1 MRHSRQSPSQF
12 VERTNKKSAPRHKTD
27 SGSTQACR
35 YNGEFALSLE
45 IMKKILVLLL
55 LVTPLIAFA
64 AKPPAKADAKPAA
77 EAPIQPT
84 APVAF
89 GALNVAAKSFVL
101 RDFQSGQILVSQNP
115 DLKVEPASLTKLMT
129 AYLAFKN
136 LKEKRLSE
144 NQTLPVSEKA
154 WKAIGSRMFID
165 LKVPVTV
172 NELLRGMIIQSGN
185 DASIALAE
193 AIGGSEET
201 FAELMNKEAA
211 RLGMKNSHFLNAT
224 GLPDPQHY
232 STAEDL
238 SLLASAIIRDF
249 PEFYT
254 IYSTRE
260 YKYNNITQPNRN
272 RLLWLDPTVDGMKT
286 GHTDSAGWCL
296 VSSAKRN
303 DRRLI
308 SVVLGT
314 ASDTVRTVESQK
326 LLNYGFQF
334 YDTRRMYKQGEVVA
348 NLDVFKGQD
357 KTLKV
362 GFDKDLFLTMPRS
375 DFEKLQPTLTTTQP
389 LIAPLNKGQVVGTM
403 KLATGDKTIA
413 EYPVLALDAMPV
425 AGFFRRTWDSLRLM
439 LK

>member
-1 MRHSRQSPSQF
+1 
-12 VERTNKKSAPRHKTD
+12 
-27 SGSTQACR
+27 
-35 YNGEFALSLE
+35 
-45 IMKKILVLLL
+45 MKKFLSLLL
-55 LVTPLIAFA
+55 LITPALTFA
-64 AKPPAKADAKPAA
+64 AKPAAKPEPTSVAV
-77 EAPIQPT
+77 APQPA

-101 RDFQSGQILVSQNP
+101 RDFQSGQILVSQSP

-136 LKEKRLSE
+136 IKEKRLSE
-144 NQTLPVSEKA
+144 EQALPVSEKA

-172 NELLRGMIIQSGN
+172 SELLRGMIIQSGN
-185 DASIALAE
+185 DASITLAE
-193 AIGGSEET
+193 AMGGSEEA

-224 GLPDPQHY
+224 GLPDPKHY

-238 SLLASAIIRDF
+238 SVLAAAIIRDF
-249 PEFYT
+249 PEFYA

-296 VSSAKRN
+296 VSSAKRS

-308 SVVLGT
+308 SVVLGA
-314 ASDTVRTVESQK
+314 ASDTVRTIESQK

-334 YDTRRMYKQGEVVA
+334 YDTRRMYKQGESVTHLEVY
-348 NLDVFKGQD
+348 KGQE
-357 KTLKV
+357 KTVKA
-362 GFDKDLFLTMPRS
+362 GFLHDLFLTLPRS
-375 DFEKLQPTLTTTQP
+375 EFEKVQSTLTTTQP
-389 LIAPLNKGQVVGTM
+389 LIAPLAKGQEIGMM
-403 KLATGDKTIA
+403 KLTLGDKTIA
-413 EYPVLALDAMPV
+413 EYPVLAVEAVPV

>member
-1 MRHSRQSPSQF
+1 MTIVKRLLI
-12 VERTNKKSAPRHKTD
+12 V
-27 SGSTQACR
+27 
-35 YNGEFALSLE
+35 FALLP
-45 IMKKILVLLL
+45 ML
-55 LVTPLIAFA
+55 AFG
-64 AKPPAKADAKPAA
+64 AKPAA
-77 EAPIQPT
+77 KPQAKLQAKSETSAPSPVA

-101 RDFQSGQILVSQNP
+101 RDFQSGAILVSQNAEQR
-115 DLKVEPASLTKLMT
+115 VEPASLTKLMT

-136 LKEKRLSE
+136 IQEKKLSE
-144 NQTLPVSEKA
+144 TQVLPVSEKA

-165 LKVPVTV
+165 LKIPVTV
-172 NELLRGMIIQSGN
+172 SELLRGMIIQSGN

-193 AIGGSEET
+193 AIGGAEET

-238 SLLASAIIRDF
+238 SLLAAAIIRDF

-296 VSSAKRN
+296 VTSAKRGE
-303 DRRLI
+303 RRLI
-308 SVVLGT
+308 SVVLG
-314 ASDTVRTVESQK
+314 AESDTVRTIESQK

-334 YDTRRMYKQGEVVA
+334 YDSKRIYKQGESIADLEVY
-348 NLDVFKGQD
+348 KGQE
-357 KTLKV
+357 KTLKA
-362 GFDKDLFLTMPRS
+362 GFDHDLFLTLPKS
-375 DFEKLQPTLTTTQP
+375 DFEKIKSTLTTTQP
-389 LIAPLNKGQVVGTM
+389 LIAPLSKSQLVGTM
-403 KLATGDKTIA
+403 KLTIDNKMIA

-425 AGFFRRTWDSLRLM
+425 AGFFRRAWDSMRLM
-439 LK
+439 MK

>member
-1 MRHSRQSPSQF
+1 MDPLRLIHPTSL
-12 VERTNKKSAPRHKTD
+12 NKKSALRLHSNNGAPRT
-27 SGSTQACR
+27 CR
-35 YNGEFALSLE
+35 YNVEFALALE
-45 IMKKILVLLL
+45 TMKNILPLLF
-55 LVTPLIAFA
+55 LIVPALTFA
-64 AKPPAKADAKPAA
+64 AKPAAKLEAKPDAVA
-77 EAPIQPT
+77 LQPA

-101 RDFQSGQILVSQNP
+101 RDFQSGQVLVSQNP

-136 LKEKRLSE
+136 IKEKRLSE
-144 NQTLPVSEKA
+144 DQALPVSEKA

-172 NELLRGMIIQSGN
+172 SELLRGMIIQSGN

-193 AIGGSEET
+193 AMGGSEEA
-201 FAELMNKEAA
+201 FAELMNKEAT

-224 GLPDPQHY
+224 GLPDAQHY

-238 SLLASAIIRDF
+238 SVLASAIIRDF

-260 YKYNNITQPNRN
+260 YKYNKITQPNRN

-286 GHTDSAGWCL
+286 GHTESAGWCL

-308 SVVLGT
+308 SVVLGA
-314 ASDTVRTVESQK
+314 ASDTVRTIESQK

-334 YDTRRMYKQGEVVA
+334 YDTRRMYKQGESVTDLEVY
-348 NLDVFKGQD
+348 KGQE
-357 KTLKV
+357 KTVKA
-362 GFDKDLFLTMPRS
+362 GFDRDLFLTLPRS
-375 DFEKLQPTLTTTQP
+375 EFEKVQSTLTTTQP
-389 LIAPLNKGQVVGTM
+389 LIAPLAKGQQIGMM
-403 KLATGDKTIA
+403 KLALGDKTIA
-413 EYPVLALDAMPV
+413 EYPVLAVEAVPV
-425 AGFFRRTWDSLRLM
+425 AGFFRRTWDGLRLM

>member
-1 MRHSRQSPSQF
+1 MTIVKRLLI
-12 VERTNKKSAPRHKTD
+12 V
-27 SGSTQACR
+27 
-35 YNGEFALSLE
+35 FALLP
-45 IMKKILVLLL
+45 ML
-55 LVTPLIAFA
+55 AFG
-64 AKPPAKADAKPAA
+64 AKPAA
-77 EAPIQPT
+77 KPQAKLQAKSETSAPSPVA

-101 RDFQSGQILVSQNP
+101 RDFQSGAILVSQNAEQR
-115 DLKVEPASLTKLMT
+115 VEPASLTKLMT

-136 LKEKRLSE
+136 IQEEKLSGT
-144 NQTLPVSEKA
+144 QVLPVSEKA

-165 LKVPVTV
+165 LKIPVTV
-172 NELLRGMIIQSGN
+172 SELLRGMIIQSGN

-193 AIGGSEET
+193 AIGGAEET

-238 SLLASAIIRDF
+238 SLLAAAIIRDF

-296 VSSAKRN
+296 VTSAKRGE
-303 DRRLI
+303 RRLI
-308 SVVLGT
+308 SVVLG
-314 ASDTVRTVESQK
+314 AESDTVRTIESQK

-334 YDTRRMYKQGEVVA
+334 YDSKRIYKQGESIADLEVY
-348 NLDVFKGQD
+348 KGQE
-357 KTLKV
+357 KTLKA
-362 GFDKDLFLTMPRS
+362 GFDHDLFLTLPKS
-375 DFEKLQPTLTTTQP
+375 DFEKIKSTLTTTQP
-389 LIAPLNKGQVVGTM
+389 LIAPLSKSQQVGTM
-403 KLATGDKTIA
+403 KLTIDNKMIA

-425 AGFFRRTWDSLRLM
+425 AGFFRRAWDSMRLM
-439 LK
+439 MK

>member
-1 MRHSRQSPSQF
+1 MTIVKRLLI
-12 VERTNKKSAPRHKTD
+12 V
-27 SGSTQACR
+27 
-35 YNGEFALSLE
+35 FALLP
-45 IMKKILVLLL
+45 ML
-55 LVTPLIAFA
+55 AFG
-64 AKPPAKADAKPAA
+64 AKPAA
-77 EAPIQPT
+77 KPQAKLQAKSETSAPSPVA

-101 RDFQSGQILVSQNP
+101 RDFQSGAILVSQNAEQR
-115 DLKVEPASLTKLMT
+115 VEPASLTKLMT

-136 LKEKRLSE
+136 IQEKKLSE
-144 NQTLPVSEKA
+144 TQVLPVSEKA

-165 LKVPVTV
+165 LKIPVTV
-172 NELLRGMIIQSGN
+172 SELLRGMIIQSGN

-193 AIGGSEET
+193 AIGGAEET

-238 SLLASAIIRDF
+238 SLLAAAIIRDF

-296 VSSAKRN
+296 VTSAKRGE
-303 DRRLI
+303 RRLI
-308 SVVLGT
+308 SVVLG
-314 ASDTVRTVESQK
+314 AESDTVRTIESQK

-334 YDTRRMYKQGEVVA
+334 YDSKRIYMQGESIADLEVY
-348 NLDVFKGQD
+348 KGQE
-357 KTLKV
+357 KTLKA
-362 GFDKDLFLTMPRS
+362 GFDHDLFLTLPKS
-375 DFEKLQPTLTTTQP
+375 DFEKIKSTLTTTQP
-389 LIAPLNKGQVVGTM
+389 LIAPLSKSQQVGTM
-403 KLATGDKTIA
+403 KLTIDNKMIA

-425 AGFFRRTWDSLRLM
+425 AGFFRRAWDSMRLM
-439 LK
+439 MK

>member
-1 MRHSRQSPSQF
+1 MTIVKRLLI
-12 VERTNKKSAPRHKTD
+12 V
-27 SGSTQACR
+27 
-35 YNGEFALSLE
+35 FALLP
-45 IMKKILVLLL
+45 ML
-55 LVTPLIAFA
+55 AFG
-64 AKPPAKADAKPAA
+64 AKPAA
-77 EAPIQPT
+77 KPQAKLQAKSETSAPSPVA

-101 RDFQSGQILVSQNP
+101 RDFQSGAILVSQNAEQR
-115 DLKVEPASLTKLMT
+115 VEPASLTKLMT

-136 LKEKRLSE
+136 IQEKKLSE
-144 NQTLPVSEKA
+144 TQVLPVSEKA

-165 LKVPVTV
+165 LKIPVTV
-172 NELLRGMIIQSGN
+172 SELLRGMIIQSGN

-193 AIGGSEET
+193 AIGGAEET

-238 SLLASAIIRDF
+238 SLLAAAIIRDF

-296 VSSAKRN
+296 VTSAKRGE
-303 DRRLI
+303 RRLI
-308 SVVLGT
+308 SVVLG
-314 ASDTVRTVESQK
+314 AESDTVRTIESQK
-326 LLNYGFQF
+326 LLNYGFKF
-334 YDTRRMYKQGEVVA
+334 YDSKRIYKQGESIADLEVY
-348 NLDVFKGQD
+348 KGQE
-357 KTLKV
+357 KTLKA
-362 GFDKDLFLTMPRS
+362 GFDHDLFLTLPKS
-375 DFEKLQPTLTTTQP
+375 DFEKIKSTLTTTQP
-389 LIAPLNKGQVVGTM
+389 LIAPLSKSQQVGTM
-403 KLATGDKTIA
+403 KLTIDNKMIA

-425 AGFFRRTWDSLRLM
+425 AGFFRRAWDSMRLM
-439 LK
+439 MK

>member
-1 MRHSRQSPSQF
+1 
-12 VERTNKKSAPRHKTD
+12 
-27 SGSTQACR
+27 
-35 YNGEFALSLE
+35 
-45 IMKKILVLLL
+45 MKKFFLLL
-55 LVTPLIAFA
+55 LLSSPLVTFA
-64 AKPPAKADAKPAA
+64 AQPAAKAEPKPAVA
-77 EAPIQPT
+77 APQPV

-89 GALNVAAKSFVL
+89 GALNVAAKSYML
-101 RDFQSGQILVSQNP
+101 RDFQSGQVLVGQNP

-136 LKEKRLSE
+136 IKEKRLSE
-144 NQTLPVSEKA
+144 DQTLPVSEKA

-172 NELLRGMIIQSGN
+172 KELLRGMIIQSGN

-193 AIGGSEET
+193 AMGGSEEA

-211 RLGMKNSHFLNAT
+211 RLGMKNTHFLNAT

-238 SLLASAIIRDF
+238 SLLATAIIRDF
-249 PEFYT
+249 PEYYT

-260 YKYNNITQPNRN
+260 YKYNGITQPNRN

-286 GHTDSAGWCL
+286 GHTDSAGYCL
-296 VSSAKRN
+296 VSSAKRS

-314 ASDTVRTVESQK
+314 ASDTVRTIESQK

-334 YDTRRMYKQGEVVA
+334 YDTKRMYRQGETVA
-348 NLDVFKGQD
+348 SLDVYKGQE
-357 KTLKV
+357 KALKA
-362 GFDKDLFLTMPRS
+362 GFDRDLFLTLPRS
-375 DFEKLQPTLTTTQP
+375 DFEKVRTTLTTTQP
-389 LIAPLNKGQVVGTM
+389 LIAPLAKGQEVGVM
-403 KLATGDKTIA
+403 KLTLGDKAIA
-413 EYPVLALDAMPV
+413 QYPVLALDTVPV
-425 AGFFRRTWDSLRLM
+425 AGFFRRTWDSMRLM

>member
-1 MRHSRQSPSQF
+1 
-12 VERTNKKSAPRHKTD
+12 
-27 SGSTQACR
+27 
-35 YNGEFALSLE
+35 
-45 IMKKILVLLL
+45 MKKFLSLLL
-55 LVTPLIAFA
+55 LITPALTFA
-64 AKPPAKADAKPAA
+64 AKPAAKPEPTSVAVAPQPAA
-77 EAPIQPT
+77 PL
-84 APVAF
+84 AF

-101 RDFQSGQILVSQNP
+101 RDFQSGQILVSQSP

-136 LKEKRLSE
+136 IKEKRLSE
-144 NQTLPVSEKA
+144 AQALPVSEKA

-172 NELLRGMIIQSGN
+172 SELLRGMIIQSGN
-185 DASIALAE
+185 DASITLAE
-193 AIGGSEET
+193 AMGGSEEA

-238 SLLASAIIRDF
+238 SVLAAAIIRDF

-260 YKYNNITQPNRN
+260 YKYNKITQPNRN

-296 VSSAKRN
+296 VSSAKRS

-308 SVVLGT
+308 SVVLGA
-314 ASDTVRTVESQK
+314 ASETVRTIESQK

-334 YDTRRMYKQGEVVA
+334 YDTRRMYKQGESVA
-348 NLDVFKGQD
+348 HLEVYKGQE
-357 KTLKV
+357 KTVKA
-362 GFDKDLFLTMPRS
+362 GFLHDLFLTLPRS
-375 DFEKLQPTLTTTQP
+375 EFEKVQSTLTTTQP
-389 LIAPLNKGQVVGTM
+389 LIAPLAKGQKIGMM
-403 KLATGDKTIA
+403 KLTLGDKTIA
-413 EYPVLALDAMPV
+413 EYPVLAVEAVPV

>member
-1 MRHSRQSPSQF
+1 MTIVKRLLI
-12 VERTNKKSAPRHKTD
+12 V
-27 SGSTQACR
+27 
-35 YNGEFALSLE
+35 FALLP
-45 IMKKILVLLL
+45 ML
-55 LVTPLIAFA
+55 AFG
-64 AKPPAKADAKPAA
+64 AKPAA
-77 EAPIQPT
+77 KPQAKLQAKSETSAPSPVA

-101 RDFQSGQILVSQNP
+101 RDFQSGAILVSQNAEQR
-115 DLKVEPASLTKLMT
+115 VEPASLTKLMT

-136 LKEKRLSE
+136 IQEKKLSE
-144 NQTLPVSEKA
+144 TQVLPVSEKA

-165 LKVPVTV
+165 LKIPVTV
-172 NELLRGMIIQSGN
+172 SELLRGMIIQSGN

-193 AIGGSEET
+193 AIGGAEET

-238 SLLASAIIRDF
+238 SLLAAAIIRDF

-296 VSSAKRN
+296 VTSAKRGE
-303 DRRLI
+303 RRLI
-308 SVVLGT
+308 SVVLG
-314 ASDTVRTVESQK
+314 AESDTVRTIESQK

-334 YDTRRMYKQGEVVA
+334 YDSKRIYKQGESIADLEVY
-348 NLDVFKGQD
+348 KGQE
-357 KTLKV
+357 KTLKA
-362 GFDKDLFLTMPRS
+362 GFDHDLFLTLPKS
-375 DFEKLQPTLTTTQP
+375 DFEKIKSTLTTTQP
-389 LIAPLNKGQVVGTM
+389 LIAPLSKSQQVGTM
-403 KLATGDKTIA
+403 KLAIDNKMIA

-425 AGFFRRTWDSLRLM
+425 AGFFRRAWDSMRLM
-439 LK
+439 MK

>member
-1 MRHSRQSPSQF
+1 
-12 VERTNKKSAPRHKTD
+12 
-27 SGSTQACR
+27 
-35 YNGEFALSLE
+35 
-45 IMKKILVLLL
+45 MKKILALLL
-55 LVTPLIAFA
+55 LTAPLIAFA
-64 AKPPAKADAKPAA
+64 AKPAA
-77 EAPIQPT
+77 EAPIQPA

-101 RDFQSGQILVSQNP
+101 RDFQSGQVLVSQNA

-144 NQTLPVSEKA
+144 NQALPVSEKA

-165 LKVPVTV
+165 LKIPVTV

-185 DASIALAE
+185 DASITLAE

-249 PEFYT
+249 PEYYT

-286 GHTDSAGWCL
+286 GHTDNAGWCL
-296 VSSAKRN
+296 VSTAKRS

-308 SVVLGT
+308 SVVLGA

-357 KTLKV
+357 KTLKA
-362 GFDKDLFLTMPRS
+362 GFDKDLYLTLPRS

-389 LIAPLNKGQVVGTM
+389 LIAPLSKGQVVGTM
-403 KLATGDKTIA
+403 KLTAGDKTIA
-413 EYPVLALDAMPV
+413 EYPVLAIDAMPV
-425 AGFFRRTWDSLRLM
+425 AGFFRRTWDGLRLM

>member
-1 MRHSRQSPSQF
+1 
-12 VERTNKKSAPRHKTD
+12 
-27 SGSTQACR
+27 
-35 YNGEFALSLE
+35 
-45 IMKKILVLLL
+45 MKKFFVLLL
-55 LVTPLIAFA
+55 LLSPLIAVA
-64 AKPPAKADAKPAA
+64 AKPAA
-77 EAPIQPT
+77 KSEPKPAEALLQPA

-89 GALNVAAKSFVL
+89 GALNVAAKSYVL

-136 LKEKRLSE
+136 IKEKRLSE
-144 NQTLPVSEKA
+144 NQSLPVSERA

-172 NELLRGMIIQSGN
+172 NELLRGMIVQSGN
-185 DASIALAE
+185 DASITLAE
-193 AIGGSEET
+193 AMGGGEEA

-211 RLGMKNSHFLNAT
+211 RLGMKNTHFLNAT

-238 SLLASAIIRDF
+238 SLLAAAVIRDF
-249 PEFYT
+249 PEYYT

-260 YKYNNITQPNRN
+260 YKYNGITQPNRN

-296 VSSAKRN
+296 VSSAKRS

-308 SVVLGT
+308 SVVLGAT
-314 ASDTVRTVESQK
+314 SDTVRTIESQK

-334 YDTRRMYKQGEVVA
+334 YDTKRMYRQGESVA
-348 NLDVFKGQD
+348 SLNVYKGQE
-357 KTLKV
+357 KV
-362 GFDKDLFLTMPRS
+362 LRAGFDKDLFLTLPRS
-375 DFEKLQPTLTTTQP
+375 DFEKVQTTLTTTQP
-389 LIAPLNKGQVVGTM
+389 LIAPLAKGQEVGAM
-403 KLATGDKTIA
+403 KLTLGDKTIA
-413 EYPVLALDAMPV
+413 QYSVLALETVPV

>member
-1 MRHSRQSPSQF
+1 MQTETFSRVQYN
-12 VERTNKKSAPRHKTD
+12 V
-27 SGSTQACR
+27 GSK
-35 YNGEFALSLE
+35 FAIE
-45 IMKKILVLLL
+45 VMKKFLLLLL
-55 LVTPLIAFA
+55 LVSPFVAFA
-64 AKPPAKADAKPAA
+64 AKPEPKPVPEAA
-77 EAPIQPT
+77 QPV
-84 APVAF
+84 ASAAF
-89 GALNVAAKSFVL
+89 GALNVAAKSYML
-101 RDFQSGQILVSQNP
+101 RDFQSGQILVGQNP
-115 DLKVEPASLTKLMT
+115 HLKVEPASLTKLMT

-136 LKEKRLSE
+136 IKEKRLSE
-144 NQTLPVSEKA
+144 DQTLPVSEKA

-172 NELLRGMIIQSGN
+172 NELLRGMIVQSGN
-185 DASIALAE
+185 DASITLAE
-193 AIGGSEET
+193 AMGGSEEA

-211 RLGMKNSHFLNAT
+211 RLGMKNTHFLNAT

-249 PEFYT
+249 PEYYT

-260 YKYNNITQPNRN
+260 YKYNGITQPNRN

-308 SVVLGT
+308 SVVLGA
-314 ASDTVRTVESQK
+314 ASETVRTIESQK

-334 YDTRRMYKQGEVVA
+334 YHTKRVYRRGESVA
-348 NLDVFKGQD
+348 SLEVYKGQE
-357 KTLKV
+357 KTLNA
-362 GFDKDLFLTMPRS
+362 GFDKDLFLTLPRS
-375 DFEKLQPTLTTTQP
+375 DFEKVQSTLTTTQP
-389 LIAPLNKGQVVGTM
+389 LIAPLAKGQVVGMM
-403 KLATGDKTIA
+403 KLNLGDQTIA
-413 EYPVLALDAMPV
+413 QYPVLALDTVPV
-425 AGFFRRTWDSLRLM
+425 AGVFRRTWDSLRLM

>member
-1 MRHSRQSPSQF
+1 
-12 VERTNKKSAPRHKTD
+12 
-27 SGSTQACR
+27 
-35 YNGEFALSLE
+35 
-45 IMKKILVLLL
+45 MKKFLSLLL
-55 LVTPLIAFA
+55 LITPALTFA
-64 AKPPAKADAKPAA
+64 AKPVAKLEPKPAA
-77 EAPIQPT
+77 VAPQPA

-101 RDFQSGQILVSQNP
+101 RDFQSGQILVSLNP

-136 LKEKRLSE
+136 IKEKRLSE
-144 NQTLPVSEKA
+144 NQVLPVSEKA

-165 LKVPVTV
+165 LKVSVTV

-193 AIGGSEET
+193 AIGGSEEA

-224 GLPDPQHY
+224 GLPDAQHY

-238 SLLASAIIRDF
+238 SLLAGAIIRNF

-272 RLLWLDPTVDGMKT
+272 RLLWLDPTVDGVKT
-286 GHTDSAGWCL
+286 GHTDNAGWCL

-348 NLDVFKGQD
+348 NLEVYKGQE
-357 KTLKV
+357 KALKA
-362 GFDKDLFLTMPRS
+362 GFNKDLFLTLPRS
-375 DFEKLQPTLTTTQP
+375 EFEKLQPTLTTTQP
-389 LIAPLNKGQVVGTM
+389 LIAPLAKSQEVGVM
-403 KLATGDKTIA
+403 KLTLGDKTIA

>member
-1 MRHSRQSPSQF
+1 
-12 VERTNKKSAPRHKTD
+12 
-27 SGSTQACR
+27 
-35 YNGEFALSLE
+35 
-45 IMKKILVLLL
+45 MKKILALLL
-55 LVTPLIAFA
+55 LVVPVIVFA
-64 AKPPAKADAKPAA
+64 AKPTA
-77 EAPIQPT
+77 EAPIQPA

-89 GALNVAAKSFVL
+89 GALNVAAKSYVL
-101 RDFQSGQILVSQNP
+101 RDFQSGQILVSQNA

-144 NQTLPVSEKA
+144 NQALPVSEKA

-165 LKVPVTV
+165 LKIPVTV

-185 DASIALAE
+185 DASITLAE

-224 GLPDPQHY
+224 GLPDAQHY

-238 SLLASAIIRDF
+238 SLLAAAIIRDF

-286 GHTDSAGWCL
+286 GHTDNAGWCL
-296 VSSAKRN
+296 VSSAKRG

-308 SVVLGT
+308 SVVLGST
-314 ASDTVRTVESQK
+314 SDTVRTVESQK

-357 KTLKV
+357 KTLKA
-362 GFDKDLFLTMPRS
+362 GFSKDLFLTMPRS
-375 DFEKLQPTLTTTQP
+375 DFEKLQSTLTTTQP
-389 LIAPLNKGQVVGTM
+389 LIAPLAKGQEVGMM
-403 KLATGDKTIA
+403 KLALGDKTIA

>member
-1 MRHSRQSPSQF
+1 MLNQ
-12 VERTNKKSAPRHKTD
+12 
-27 SGSTQACR
+27 
-35 YNGEFALSLE
+35 LL
-45 IMKKILVLLL
+45 IVL
-55 LVTPLIAFA
+55 AFLPMLA
-64 AKPPAKADAKPAA
+64 FGAKPAA
-77 EAPIQPT
+77 KAEASAPMPPA

-89 GALNVAAKSFVL
+89 GALNVAATSFVL
-101 RDFQSGQILVSQNP
+101 RDFQSGAILVSQNP
-115 DLKVEPASLTKLMT
+115 DRKVEPASLTKLMT

-136 LKEKRLSE
+136 INEKKLAE
-144 NQTLPVSEKA
+144 TQTLPVSEKA

-165 LKVPVTV
+165 LKIPVTV

-185 DASIALAE
+185 DASITLAE

-238 SLLASAIIRDF
+238 SLLAAAIIRDF

-296 VSSAKRN
+296 VTSAKRG

-314 ASDTVRTVESQK
+314 ESDTVRTIESQK

-334 YDTRRMYKQGEVVA
+334 YDSKRMYKQGESIADLEVY
-348 NLDVFKGQD
+348 KGQE
-357 KTLKV
+357 KTVKA
-362 GFDKDLFLTMPRS
+362 GFDHDLFLTLPKS
-375 DFEKLQPTLTTTQP
+375 DFERIKSTLTTTQP
-389 LIAPLNKGQVVGTM
+389 LIAPLSKSQQVGTV
-403 KLATGDKTIA
+403 KLTIDDKVIA
-413 EYPVLALDAMPV
+413 EYTVVALDAMPV
-425 AGFFRRTWDSLRLM
+425 AGFFRRGWDSLRLM
-439 LK
+439 MK

>member
-1 MRHSRQSPSQF
+1 
-12 VERTNKKSAPRHKTD
+12 
-27 SGSTQACR
+27 
-35 YNGEFALSLE
+35 
-45 IMKKILVLLL
+45 MKKILALLF

-64 AKPPAKADAKPAA
+64 AKPTAKADAKPAA
-77 EAPIQPT
+77 EAPIQP
-84 APVAF
+84 AASVAF

-172 NELLRGMIIQSGN
+172 SELLRGMIIQSGN
-185 DASIALAE
+185 DASITLAE

-201 FAELMNKEAA
+201 FAVLMTKEAA
-211 RLGMKNSHFLNAT
+211 RLGMKNSNFLNAT

-286 GHTDSAGWCL
+286 GHTDNAGWCL
-296 VSSAKRN
+296 VSTAKRS

-308 SVVLGT
+308 SVVLGA

-334 YDTRRMYKQGEVVA
+334 YDTRRMYKQGEVIA

-357 KTLKV
+357 KTLKA
-362 GFDKDLFLTMPRS
+362 GFNKDLFLTLPRS
-375 DFEKLQPTLTTTQP
+375 DFERIQPTLTTTQP

-403 KLATGDKTIA
+403 KLAAGDKTIA

>member
-1 MRHSRQSPSQF
+1 MTIVKRLLI
-12 VERTNKKSAPRHKTD
+12 V
-27 SGSTQACR
+27 
-35 YNGEFALSLE
+35 FALLP
-45 IMKKILVLLL
+45 ML
-55 LVTPLIAFA
+55 AFG
-64 AKPPAKADAKPAA
+64 AKPAA
-77 EAPIQPT
+77 KPQAKLQAKSETSAPSPVA

-101 RDFQSGQILVSQNP
+101 RDFQSGAILVSQNAEQR
-115 DLKVEPASLTKLMT
+115 VEPASLTKLMT

-136 LKEKRLSE
+136 IQEKKLSE
-144 NQTLPVSEKA
+144 TQVLPVSEKA

-165 LKVPVTV
+165 LKIPVTV
-172 NELLRGMIIQSGN
+172 SELLRGMIIQSGN

-193 AIGGSEET
+193 AIGGAEET

-238 SLLASAIIRDF
+238 SLLAAAIIRDF

-296 VSSAKRN
+296 VTSAKRSE
-303 DRRLI
+303 RRLI
-308 SVVLGT
+308 SVVLG
-314 ASDTVRTVESQK
+314 AESDTVRTIESQK

-334 YDTRRMYKQGEVVA
+334 YDSKRMYKQGESIADLEVY
-348 NLDVFKGQD
+348 KGQE
-357 KTLKV
+357 KTLKA
-362 GFDKDLFLTMPRS
+362 GFDHDLFLALPKS
-375 DFEKLQPTLTTTQP
+375 DFEKIKSTLTTTQP
-389 LIAPLNKGQVVGTM
+389 LIAPLSKSQQVGTM
-403 KLATGDKTIA
+403 KLTIDNKMIA

-425 AGFFRRTWDSLRLM
+425 AGFFRRAWDSMRLM
-439 LK
+439 MK

>member
-1 MRHSRQSPSQF
+1 
-12 VERTNKKSAPRHKTD
+12 
-27 SGSTQACR
+27 
-35 YNGEFALSLE
+35 
-45 IMKKILVLLL
+45 MKKFLLLLL
-55 LVTPLIAFA
+55 LVVPASTFA
-64 AKPPAKADAKPAA
+64 AKPAAKPEPKPAVT
-77 EAPIQPT
+77 APQSA

-101 RDFQSGQILVSQNP
+101 RDFQSGQILVSQSP

-129 AYLAFKN
+129 AYLTFKN
-136 LKEKRLSE
+136 IKEKRLSE
-144 NQTLPVSEKA
+144 NQALPVSEKA

-172 NELLRGMIIQSGN
+172 SELLRGMIIQSGN

-193 AIGGSEET
+193 AIGGSEEA

-211 RLGMKNSHFLNAT
+211 RLGMKSTHFLNAT
-224 GLPDPQHY
+224 GLPDPQHF

-238 SLLASAIIRDF
+238 SLLAAAIIRDF
-249 PEFYT
+249 PDFYT

-260 YKYNNITQPNRN
+260 YKYNKITQPNRN

-296 VSSAKRN
+296 VSSAKRS

-314 ASDTVRTVESQK
+314 ASDTVRTIESQK

-334 YDTRRMYKQGEVVA
+334 YDTRRMYKPGESVT
-348 NLDVFKGQD
+348 NLEVYKGQE
-357 KTLKV
+357 KTVKA
-362 GFDKDLFLTMPRS
+362 GFDHDLFLTLPRS
-375 DFEKLQPTLTTTQP
+375 EFEKVQSTLTTTQP
-389 LIAPLNKGQVVGTM
+389 LIAPLAKGQKIGM
-403 KLATGDKTIA
+403 LKLTLGDKTIA
-413 EYPVLALDAMPV
+413 EYPVLAIDAVPV

>member
-1 MRHSRQSPSQF
+1 
-12 VERTNKKSAPRHKTD
+12 
-27 SGSTQACR
+27 
-35 YNGEFALSLE
+35 
-45 IMKKILVLLL
+45 MKRFFVLLL
-55 LVTPLIAFA
+55 LLSPLIAVA
-64 AKPPAKADAKPAA
+64 AKPAA
-77 EAPIQPT
+77 KSEPKPAEALLQPA

-89 GALNVAAKSFVL
+89 GALNVAAKSYVL

-136 LKEKRLSE
+136 IKEKRLSE
-144 NQTLPVSEKA
+144 NQSLPVSEKA

-172 NELLRGMIIQSGN
+172 NELLRGMIVQSGN
-185 DASIALAE
+185 DASITLAE
-193 AIGGSEET
+193 AMGGGEEA

-211 RLGMKNSHFLNAT
+211 RLGMKNTHFLNAT

-238 SLLASAIIRDF
+238 SLLAAAVIRDF
-249 PEFYT
+249 PEYYT

-260 YKYNNITQPNRN
+260 YKYNGITQPNRN

-296 VSSAKRN
+296 VSSAKRS

-308 SVVLGT
+308 SVVLGAT
-314 ASDTVRTVESQK
+314 SDTVRTIESQK

-334 YDTRRMYKQGEVVA
+334 YDTKRMYRQGESVA
-348 NLDVFKGQD
+348 SLNVYKGQE
-357 KTLKV
+357 KV
-362 GFDKDLFLTMPRS
+362 LRAGFDKDLFLTLPRS
-375 DFEKLQPTLTTTQP
+375 DFEKVQTTLTTAQP
-389 LIAPLNKGQVVGTM
+389 LIAPLAKGQEVGTM
-403 KLATGDKTIA
+403 KLTLGDKTIA
-413 EYPVLALDAMPV
+413 QYSVLALETVPV

>member
-1 MRHSRQSPSQF
+1 
-12 VERTNKKSAPRHKTD
+12 
-27 SGSTQACR
+27 
-35 YNGEFALSLE
+35 
-45 IMKKILVLLL
+45 MKKILALLIL
-55 LVTPLIAFA
+55 TAPLIAFA
-64 AKPPAKADAKPAA
+64 AKPAT
-77 EAPIQPT
+77 EVPIQPA
-84 APVAF
+84 APIAY

-101 RDFQSGQILVSQNP
+101 RDFQSGQVLVSQNA

-144 NQTLPVSEKA
+144 NQALPVSEKA

-185 DASIALAE
+185 DASITLAE
-193 AIGGSEET
+193 AMGGSEEV

-211 RLGMKNSHFLNAT
+211 RLGMKNSNFLNAT

-238 SLLASAIIRDF
+238 SLLATAIIRDF

-296 VSSAKRN
+296 VSTAKRS

-308 SVVLGT
+308 SVVLGAT
-314 ASDTVRTVESQK
+314 SDTVRTVESQK

-334 YDTRRMYKQGEVVA
+334 FDTRRMYKQGEVVA
-348 NLDVFKGQD
+348 NLDVFKGQS
-357 KTLKV
+357 KTLKA
-362 GFDKDLFLTMPRS
+362 GFNKDLFLTLPRS

-389 LIAPLNKGQVVGTM
+389 LIAPLAKGQVVGTM
-403 KLATGDKTIA
+403 KLTSGDKTIA
-413 EYPVLALDAMPV
+413 EYPVLAIDAMPV

-439 LK
+439 FK

>member
-1 MRHSRQSPSQF
+1 MLNQ
-12 VERTNKKSAPRHKTD
+12 
-27 SGSTQACR
+27 
-35 YNGEFALSLE
+35 LL
-45 IMKKILVLLL
+45 IVL
-55 LVTPLIAFA
+55 AFLPMLA
-64 AKPPAKADAKPAA
+64 FGAKPAA
-77 EAPIQPT
+77 NAEASAPMPPA

-89 GALNVAAKSFVL
+89 GALNVAATSFVL
-101 RDFQSGQILVSQNP
+101 RDFQSGAILVSQNP
-115 DLKVEPASLTKLMT
+115 DRKVEPASLTKLMT

-136 LKEKRLSE
+136 INEKKLAE
-144 NQTLPVSEKA
+144 TQTLPVSEKA

-165 LKVPVTV
+165 LKIPVTV

-238 SLLASAIIRDF
+238 SLLAAAIIRDF

-296 VSSAKRN
+296 VTSAKRG

-314 ASDTVRTVESQK
+314 ESDTVRTIESQK

-334 YDTRRMYKQGEVVA
+334 YDSKRMYKQGESIADLEVY
-348 NLDVFKGQD
+348 KGQE
-357 KTLKV
+357 KTLKA
-362 GFDKDLFLTMPRS
+362 GFDHDLFLTLPKS
-375 DFEKLQPTLTTTQP
+375 DFERIKSTLTTTQP
-389 LIAPLNKGQVVGTM
+389 LIAPLSKSQQVGTV
-403 KLATGDKTIA
+403 KLTIDDKVIA
-413 EYPVLALDAMPV
+413 EYPVVALDAMPV
-425 AGFFRRTWDSLRLM
+425 AGFFRRGWDSLRLM
-439 LK
+439 MK

>member
-1 MRHSRQSPSQF
+1 
-12 VERTNKKSAPRHKTD
+12 
-27 SGSTQACR
+27 
-35 YNGEFALSLE
+35 
-45 IMKKILVLLL
+45 MKKILVLMFLIAP
-55 LVTPLIAFA
+55 VIAFA
-64 AKPPAKADAKPAA
+64 AKPTQKPESKPAA
-77 EAPIQPT
+77 EAPIQPA

-89 GALNVAAKSFVL
+89 GALKVAAKSFVL
-101 RDFQSGQILVSQNP
+101 RDFQSGQILVSQGR

-136 LKEKRLSE
+136 IKEKRLSE

-172 NELLRGMIIQSGN
+172 SELLRGMIIQSGN

-193 AIGGSEET
+193 AMGGSEEA
-201 FAELMNKEAA
+201 FAELMNKEAM

-224 GLPDPQHY
+224 GLPDAQHY

-238 SLLASAIIRDF
+238 SLLAAAIIRDF

-286 GHTDSAGWCL
+286 GHTDNAGWCL

-303 DRRLI
+303 YRRLI

-314 ASDTVRTVESQK
+314 SSDTVRTVESQK

-334 YDTRRMYKQGEVVA
+334 YDTRRMYKQGESVA
-348 NLDVFKGQD
+348 SLDVFKGQE
-357 KTLKV
+357 KTLRA
-362 GFDKDLFLTMPRS
+362 GFDQDLFLTLPRS
-375 DFEKLQPTLTTTQP
+375 EFEKIRATLTTTQP
-389 LIAPLNKGQVVGTM
+389 LIAPLAKGQEVGMM
-403 KLATGDKTIA
+403 KLTLGDKTIA
-413 EYPVLALDAMPV
+413 QYPVLALETIPV

>member
-1 MRHSRQSPSQF
+1 
-12 VERTNKKSAPRHKTD
+12 
-27 SGSTQACR
+27 
-35 YNGEFALSLE
+35 
-45 IMKKILVLLL
+45 MKKFLSLLL
-55 LVTPLIAFA
+55 LILPAIAFA
-64 AKPPAKADAKPAA
+64 AKAPAKPEAKPAA
-77 EAPIQPT
+77 AAPQSA

-101 RDFQSGQILVSQNP
+101 RDFQSGQILVSQSV

-136 LKEKRLSE
+136 IKEKRLSE
-144 NQTLPVSEKA
+144 SQALPVSEKA

-172 NELLRGMIIQSGN
+172 SELLRGMIIQSGN

-193 AIGGSEET
+193 AIGGSEEA
-201 FAELMNKEAA
+201 FAELMNKEAV

-224 GLPDPQHY
+224 GLPDAQHF

-238 SLLASAIIRDF
+238 SLLAAAIIRDF

-286 GHTDSAGWCL
+286 GHTDNAGWCL

-334 YDTRRMYKQGEVVA
+334 YDTRRMYKQGESVVS
-348 NLDVFKGQD
+348 LDVYKGQE
-357 KTLKV
+357 KTLKA
-362 GFDKDLFLTMPRS
+362 GFDKDLFLTLPRP
-375 DFEKLQPTLTTTQP
+375 DFENVKPTLTTTQP
-389 LIAPLNKGQVVGTM
+389 LIAPLAKGQEVGMM
-403 KLATGDKTIA
+403 KLTLGDKTIA
-413 EYPVLALDAMPV
+413 QYPVLALEAVPV